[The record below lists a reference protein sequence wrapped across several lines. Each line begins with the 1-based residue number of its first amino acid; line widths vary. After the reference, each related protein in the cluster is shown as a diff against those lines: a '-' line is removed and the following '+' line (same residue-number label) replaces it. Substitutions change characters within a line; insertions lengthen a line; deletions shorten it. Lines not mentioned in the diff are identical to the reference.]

1 MKNEGAD
8 QAATL
13 FGYIEK
19 IEVVNG
25 EFGFVTEVMT
35 EREFA
40 DKADLL
46 PEMITRIRIEA

>member
-19 IEVVNG
+19 IEVVDG

-40 DKADLL
+40 SKAEQL
-46 PEMITRIRIEA
+46 PEMITRIRVEN